1 MRRPAFSVATV
12 IVLTVCGHGQAHA
25 QFRFGPAV
33 NLGPTI
39 NDMSAQFSPSLS
51 ANGLEI
57 YYSSGLL
64 WLGNGW
70 GGDADLYV
78 SRPQC

>member
-25 QFRFGPAV
+25 QFRFGPVV

-39 NDMSAQFSPSLS
+39 NDVSAQFSPSLS
-51 ANGLEI
+51 AKGLEI
-57 YYSSGLL
+57 
-64 WLGNGW
+64 
-70 GGDADLYV
+70 
-78 SRPQC
+78 